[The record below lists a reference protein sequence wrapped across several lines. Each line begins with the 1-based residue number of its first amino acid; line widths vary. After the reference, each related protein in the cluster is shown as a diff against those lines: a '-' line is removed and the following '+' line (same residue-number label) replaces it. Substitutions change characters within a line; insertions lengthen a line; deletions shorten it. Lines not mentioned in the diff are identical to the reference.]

1 MLDKIFTSKTKS
13 KLLSIFFNNSHKRFY
28 IREIERLSGLNAGNI
43 KREIDNLLKSGII
56 AQAIEGR
63 IKYYT
68 ANQEFYL
75 FEEFKK
81 IFEKTT
87 GYIALLKKMFTEQKD
102 ICLAFIYG
110 SYAKECQTYK
120 SDIDLIIIG
129 GMNLKNINL
138 EIRKLEKKLE
148 REINYT
154 VYSENEF
161 KRKTIEG
168 DGFLREI
175 LKEPK
180 IILAG
185 DEKWIFNN
193 TKRKN

>member
-13 KLLSIFFNNSHKRFY
+13 ELLSIFFNNSHKRFY
-28 IREIERLSGLNAGNI
+28 IREIERLTGINAGNI

-56 AQAIEGR
+56 VQAAEGR
-63 IKYYT
+63 IRYYA
-68 ANQEFYL
+68 ANREFYL

-87 GYIALLKKMFTEQKD
+87 GFIALLKKIFAGQKGVR
-102 ICLAFIYG
+102 LAFIYG
-110 SYAKECQTYK
+110 SYAKGSQTHK

-129 GMNLKNINL
+129 GVNLKNINL

-154 VYSENEF
+154 VYSEDEF
-161 KRKTIEG
+161 KRKIAEG
-168 DGFLREI
+168 DEFLRDV
-175 LKEPK
+175 LNEPK
-180 IILAG
+180 IMLAG
-185 DEKWIFNN
+185 GEKWIYGA
-193 TKRKN
+193 TKKKD